1 MNSYL
6 LIDFGST
13 YTKLT
18 AIDVENE
25 EILATA
31 KDITT
36 IEDDIMIGF
45 NNAYEKLQG
54 NLKGKE
60 VNF

>member
-1 MNSYL
+1 MNAYL
-6 LIDFGST
+6 LLDFGST

-18 AIDVENE
+18 AVDIDNE

-45 NNAYEKLQG
+45 NKA
-54 NLKGKE
+54 
-60 VNF
+60 